1 MGKVGNQY
9 YQISSAEVCVSSS
22 LTVSA
27 VEIFSVTVLYSS

>member
-9 YQISSAEVCVSSS
+9 YQISSAEVCVSS